1 MKSLSIIFLLI
12 ISSSLSSHIRKNQEW
27 NRSTIYI
34 GADDILVSVT
44 LNDNPVDLSEYGNY
58 MDKYAILKKA
68 SLVLFPGDELVFYV
82 KNNGPITKKN
92 HAALGVRIEYVDQEG
107 NSQTFLSTSNQWT
120 CDGYPPIV
128 SGSVATN
135 LNYILWRANG
145 LGGNVQLIWGRDQN
159 ESTVCRFQIPSS

>member
-1 MKSLSIIFLLI
+1 MKSLSIIFLII
-12 ISSSLSSHIRKNQEW
+12 ISSSISFHIRKNQEW

-34 GADDILVSVT
+34 GADDTLVSVK

-58 MDKYAILKKA
+58 MDKYAVIKKA

-82 KNNGPITKKN
+82 KNNGPITKIN
-92 HAALGVRIEYVDQEG
+92 SAALGVRIEYVDQDG

-120 CDGYPPIV
+120 CDGYPPVV

-135 LNYILWRANG
+135 LHYILWKANG
-145 LGGNVQLIWGRDQN
+145 LGGDVQLIWGRDQKEN
-159 ESTVCRFQIPSS
+159 TVCRFEIPSS